1 MHRGYPTK
9 STPSPRIRILRISEN
24 GFSINSRH
32 PIAHIQRES
41 CRCIDKH
48 RGEGEGEGVRSIPFT
63 FSFIFYM
70 LIFF

>member
-32 PIAHIQRES
+32 PLAHIQRES

-48 RGEGEGEGVRSIPFT
+48 RGEGEGGGGA
-63 FSFIFYM
+63 
-70 LIFF
+70 

>member
-32 PIAHIQRES
+32 PLAHIQRES

-48 RGEGEGEGVRSIPFT
+48 RGEGKGGGGCVVFLLLSV
-63 FSFIFYM
+63 SFFIC
-70 LIFF
+70 